1 MSTVGQSTDP
11 FMLLTEL
18 ARRAGADRLALE
30 LAIRGG
36 KLTVISRHGRYW
48 VLRAA
53 ADDWLSWRAVNAG
66 AAAPLN
72 QIEL

>member
-1 MSTVGQSTDP
+1 MTRFGQNADP

-30 LAIRGG
+30 LAIRAGT
-36 KLTVISRHGRYW
+36 LTVISRHGRIW
-48 VLRAA
+48 VLRPP
-53 ADDWLSWRAVNAG
+53 ADDWLPWRAANAS

>member
-1 MSTVGQSTDP
+1 MTTVGRNTDP

-18 ARRAGADRLALE
+18 ARRAGADRVALE
-30 LAIRGG
+30 LAIRAGT
-36 KLTVISRHGRYW
+36 LTVISRHGRYW

-53 ADDWLSWRAVNAG
+53 ADDWLSWHAANAS

>member
-1 MSTVGQSTDP
+1 MTGFVQNADP

-30 LAIRGG
+30 LAITAGT
-36 KLTVISRHGRYW
+36 LTVISRHGRYW

-53 ADDWLSWRAVNAG
+53 ADDWLSWRAGNTS

-72 QIEL
+72 EIEL

>member
-1 MSTVGQSTDP
+1 MTTLGQNTDP

-30 LAIRGG
+30 LAIRAG
-36 KLTVISRHGRYW
+36 KLTIISRHGRCW

-66 AAAPLN
+66 GAAPLN
-72 QIEL
+72 QFEL

>member
-1 MSTVGQSTDP
+1 MTAAGQSADP

-18 ARRAGADRLALE
+18 ARRAGADRLGLE
-30 LAIRGG
+30 LAIRAG

-53 ADDWLSWRAVNAG
+53 ADEWLSWRTSPTAS
-66 AAAPLN
+66 PID
-72 QIEL
+72 QFEL

>member
-1 MSTVGQSTDP
+1 MTTVGRNTDP

-18 ARRAGADRLALE
+18 ARRAGADRVALE
-30 LAIRGG
+30 LAIRAG

-53 ADDWLSWRAVNAG
+53 ADDWLSWRALNAN

-72 QIEL
+72 KFEL

>member
-1 MSTVGQSTDP
+1 MTGFVQNVDP

-30 LAIRGG
+30 LAIRAGT
-36 KLTVISRHGRYW
+36 LTVISRHGRYW

-53 ADDWLSWRAVNAG
+53 ADDWLSWRTANAS